1 MQKVDYESFGS
12 SKENNNQP
20 EKIIKDPFGKFED
33 INIQKTIPKNI
44 IKDI

>member
-12 SKENNNQP
+12 YKENNKQP

-33 INIQKTIPKNI
+33 INICLLYTS
-44 IKDI
+44 DAADE